1 MDTVFQIVL
10 AIVATIAVPIM
21 IWGVGKLTKYLDEK
35 IAEIKDQTLQDLVR
49 RAVDT
54 VQQIVLYIMQTYVD
68 SLKQKGQF
76 DKEAQKEAL
85 EKARE
90 QAEHMIDEKTKAA
103 IATQYGSFSGW
114 LDTKIE
120 QTVRETKISTQ

>member
-85 EKARE
+85 AKARE
-90 QAEHMIDEKTKAA
+90 QAERMIDEKTKAA
-103 IATQYGSFSGW
+103 IAVQYVSFSGG
-114 LDTKIE
+114 LDTKIG
-120 QTVRETKISTQ
+120 QTVRETKISAQ

>member
-10 AIVATIAVPIM
+10 TVVATIAVPIM

-35 IAEIKDQTLQDLVR
+35 IAEIKDQTLQDLVGGD
-49 RAVDT
+49 VEFKD
-54 VQQIVLYIMQTYVD
+54 L
-68 SLKQKGQF
+68 L
-76 DKEAQKEAL
+76 EAL
-85 EKARE
+85 AKARE

-103 IATQYGSFSGW
+103 ITTQYGSFSGW

>member
-85 EKARE
+85 AKARE
-90 QAEHMIDEKTKAA
+90 QAERMIDEKTKAA
-103 IATQYGSFSGW
+103 IAVQYGSFSGW
-114 LDTKIE
+114 L
-120 QTVRETKISTQ
+120 V